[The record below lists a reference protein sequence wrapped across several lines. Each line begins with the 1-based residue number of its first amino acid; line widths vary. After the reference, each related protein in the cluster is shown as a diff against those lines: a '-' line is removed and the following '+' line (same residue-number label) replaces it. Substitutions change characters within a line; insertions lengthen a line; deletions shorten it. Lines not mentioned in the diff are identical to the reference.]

1 EEVAGKS
8 RSASIGLAPGDY
20 IVGINGN
27 EVRSVDELNA
37 ALTNSAD
44 RSSIVLDVARGR
56 FIYSLTFPMAV

>member
-1 EEVAGKS
+1 MFNRRVAKCEARVEACG
-8 RSASIGLAPGDY
+8 
-20 IVGINGN
+20 
-27 EVRSVDELNA
+27 SVDELNA